1 MIYLVLPI
9 YNEEENIRKMIPEL
23 RQIMKGQDYKIV
35 AVNDGS
41 SDGSA
46 EVLKQMQGDDLM
58 VTGTKI
64 NMNIG
69 AVFSLAIHKVLEH
82 SNSNDDVLVIMEG
95 DQTSECGIVK
105 DMAAEIIQNNQ
116 DVVIGSRY
124 PKGGQYKNFPLSRLI
139 YSWGASFFMRKLFPI
154 KDDVKDYTI
163 FFRAYRV
170 GILRQLTEYF
180 GFFGLIQSRGFVANA
195 ELLVKISLFTKK
207 IKEIPFIYNYG
218 RKKGKSKMRIFRTI
232 NEYFV
237 FVCYMKDF
245 IKRFQSKADA

>member
-9 YNEEENIRKMIPEL
+9 YNEEENIRKIIPEL
-23 RQIMKGQDYKIV
+23 RQIMKGQEYKIV

-41 SDGSA
+41 SDGSL
-46 EVLKQMQGDDLM
+46 EVLGQMKGEDLT
-58 VTGTKI
+58 VTGTRI

-69 AVFSLAIHKVLEH
+69 AVFSLAIHKVLE
-82 SNSNDDVLVIMEG
+82 NSNRDDDVLVVMES
-95 DQTSECGIVK
+95 DQTSECSIVK
-105 DMAAEIIQNNQ
+105 DMVEEVENNGQ

-124 PKGGQYKNFPLSRLI
+124 QKGGRYKDFPLPRLI
-139 YSWGASFFMRKLFPI
+139 YSWGASFFMRRLFPI
-154 KDDVKDYTI
+154 KEDVKDYTI
-163 FFRAYRV
+163 FFRAYRI

-180 GFFGLIQSRGFVANA
+180 GAFGLIQSRGFVANA

-207 IKEIPFIYNYG
+207 IKEIPFIYDYG

-245 IKRFQSKADA
+245 IKRFQSKGL